1 MWILLTEK
9 DTVQPG
15 DEYYEVNERDSLFA
29 SDFGEWV
36 PMPDGK
42 HCGITPPPISD
53 DFLVRRKLTGWDA
66 VEHVIDTEIPADSTQ
81 ALKCLVRMLR
91 AKTAPTDP

>member
-15 DEYYEVNERDSLFA
+15 DEYYDEESGRWLPVCTGDIGGRSYYPNIGSQVPYEVWRTS
-29 SDFGEWV
+29 
-36 PMPDGK
+36 
-42 HCGITPPPISD
+42 
-53 DFLVRRKLTGWDA
+53 VRRQLTGWDA

-91 AKTAPTDP
+91 AKTAPIDP